1 MKLAWVKRFGR
12 RHHRLLVEFT
22 TLLGFVIVGPI
33 LAFELDFFD
42 NGTGSRRDA
51 IELDEVL
58 LLGGLLLALA
68 LALFTLRRY
77 VEQRREMLRRAAAE
91 REIRRLAFQDPLTGL
106 PNRRRFDDE
115 LQRALG
121 ALPRAQAMHGVFL
134 LDLNGFKQINDLH
147 GHDTGDDVLIAVA
160 HRLLSVMRE
169 GDLVARLGGDEFA
182 ILAQHLLGPESAKN
196 LARRVIQA
204 LDAPIEIGK
213 KSHRVGVAIGIASIP
228 DDATTRRE
236 ILRKADVALY
246 RAKAER
252 RSAMR
257 FFEAQMDRHIHEHDR
272 MEQELRAALAA
283 DQVRPVFEPSIS
295 LESGGVLGFEAMPRW
310 VHPQWGEI
318 PLSRFI
324 AVAEQTGLV
333 HELADRVLRHA
344 CAAAKRWPRE
354 IQLAVDLL
362 PGQLTDKELP
372 ARILDI
378 LRTYAIASSRLEL
391 EITESALV
399 RDVAAAEVTL
409 GALHDA
415 GVRITLD
422 HFGTGYSTLYH
433 LRKCK
438 LDKVKID
445 PIFVA
450 GMSSEREKERLVSGL
465 VGLGHGL
472 GLAVAAGGIGS
483 EGEGAS
489 LLFSGCHV
497 GQGGWIGAPVSA
509 DATLRFFHGANASRK
524 PTAAVRSQARQ

>member
-1 MKLAWVKRFGR
+1 MKSARIERLC
-12 RHHRLLVEFT
+12 RHHCRLIVELAM
-22 TLLGFVIVGPI
+22 LLGFVILGPI
-33 LAFELDFFD
+33 LAFKFDFFD
-42 NGTGSRRDA
+42 NGTGPHPDA

-58 LLGGLLLALA
+58 LLAGLLLALA

-77 VEQRREMLRRAAAE
+77 VEQRREMLRRTAAE

-106 PNRRRFDDE
+106 PNRRRFDDA

-121 ALPRAQAMHGVFL
+121 APPHAQAMHGVFL
-134 LDLNGFKQINDLH
+134 LDLNGFKQINDIH
-147 GHDTGDDVLIAVA
+147 GHDTGDDVLTAVA

-169 GDLVARLGGDEFA
+169 GDLVARFGGDEFA

-196 LARRVIQA
+196 LALRVIQA
-204 LDAPIEIGK
+204 LEAPIAIGRK
-213 KSHRVGVAIGIASIP
+213 THRVGVAIGIALIP
-228 DDATTRRE
+228 GDATTRRE

-257 FFEAQMDRHIHEHDR
+257 FFEAQMDRHIHEHER
-272 MEQELRAALAA
+272 MERELRAALAA
-283 DQVRPVFEPSIS
+283 DQLRPVFEPSIC
-295 LESGGVLGFEAMPRW
+295 LQSGRVLGFEAIPRW

-318 PLSRFI
+318 PPPRFI

-333 HELADRVLRHA
+333 HDLADRVLRHA
-344 CAAAKRWPRE
+344 CVAAKRWPPE
-354 IQLAVDLL
+354 VQLAVDLL
-362 PGQLTDKELP
+362 PGQLSDRELP
-372 ARILDI
+372 ARILET
-378 LRTYAIASSRLEL
+378 LRTHGIACSRLEL
-391 EITESALV
+391 EVTESSLV
-399 RDVAAAEVTL
+399 RDVAAAELTL

-445 PIFVA
+445 PIFVT
-450 GMSSEREKERLVSGL
+450 GMGSEREKERVVNGL

-472 GLAVAAGGIGS
+472 GLAVAAGGICS

-489 LLFSGCHV
+489 LLFTGCLE
-497 GQGGWIGAPVSA
+497 GQGGWISAPVTA
-509 DATLRFFHGANASRK
+509 EATLRFFNKAAVSRK
-524 PTAAVRSQARQ
+524 PTAVVPSQTRR